1 MQNGERIVEKR
12 TLKRWY
18 LIFYLR
24 AFDQDT
30 GELLGHVVDISTG
43 GIMLISDAPIPIDKD
58 FRLWLDV
65 PQEDGE
71 RERLFFEVHS
81 LWSKRDVNPSFC
93 DTGFSI
99 LNASPEALLRI
110 QLLIDDLRLSD

>member
-1 MQNGERIVEKR
+1 MQGSETVVEKR

-30 GELLGHVVDISTG
+30 QELLGHVVDISTR
-43 GIMLISDAPIPIDKD
+43 GIMLISDKPIPTDKD

-65 PQEDGE
+65 PQEEGG
-71 RERLFFEVHS
+71 RERLFIETHS
-81 LWSKRDVNPSFC
+81 LWSKRDVNPSFY

-110 QLLIDDLRLSD
+110 QLLIDDLKLSD

>member
-1 MQNGERIVEKR
+1 MQSGMTAVEKR
-12 TLKRWY
+12 MLKRWY

-30 GELLGHVVDISTG
+30 EKLLGHVVDISTG
-43 GIMLISDAPIPIDKD
+43 GIMLISDKIIPIDED

-71 RERLFFEVHS
+71 RERLFIEVHS
-81 LWSKRDVNPSFC
+81 LWSKRDVNPSFY

-99 LNASPEALLRI
+99 LNASPEALLRV